1 MCTISNCF
9 CWLLSKLGFENFIC
23 FNNEMKWCFFTL
35 VIVEPVGGPQV
46 EGGEEQEQGEEFD
59 TY

>member
-1 MCTISNCF
+1 
-9 CWLLSKLGFENFIC
+9 
-23 FNNEMKWCFFTL
+23 MKWCFFTL